1 MKEIGERLR
10 EFRQSKKMKQV
21 EISKIL
27 GISVP
32 AYSKIETGENE
43 LSTKHLLTLKREF
56 EISVDW
62 LLFGERP
69 NHTKAFG
76 NNEEDVKNML
86 VDMTKS
92 KTLLFSILS
101 HYYDII
107 DELKT
112 IAKKK
117 IKTNCI

>member
-1 MKEIGERLR
+1 MNEIGERLR
-10 EFRQSKKMKQV
+10 EFRQSKKMKQM
-21 EISKIL
+21 EIAKIL

-43 LSTKHLLTLKREF
+43 LSTKHLLTLKRKF

-69 NHTKAFG
+69 NITEAFG

-86 VDMTKS
+86 ADMEENKMV
-92 KTLLFSILS
+92 LHSILS
-101 HYYDII
+101 HYYGLVDMVKKKKGFKI
-107 DELKT
+107 DEG
-112 IAKKK
+112 
-117 IKTNCI
+117 